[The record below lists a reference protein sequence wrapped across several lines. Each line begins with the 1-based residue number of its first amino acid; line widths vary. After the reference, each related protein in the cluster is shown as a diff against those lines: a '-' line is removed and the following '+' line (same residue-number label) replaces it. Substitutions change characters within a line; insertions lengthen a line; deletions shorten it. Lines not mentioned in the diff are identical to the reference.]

1 MSTKNNSCCF
11 YCKTKMLP
19 YCSKRTE
26 KTDTKNLRA
35 VKSENRRIMDLQNC
49 AISGSKKLRLINH
62 QEANR

>member
-1 MSTKNNSCCF
+1 
-11 YCKTKMLP
+11 MLP
-19 YCSKRTE
+19 YCLKRTE
-26 KTDTKNLRA
+26 KADTKNLRA